1 MSFGGGGYF
10 SCFVIPKRLFFDQE
24 DHMPGIGVISNA
36 NARLNKMS
44 PLLKDSLNFIV
55 GRRGEVIS
63 TYTLEDVGQAVRDF
77 KRYDVDMIAISGGDG
92 TIHKTIEGLLREYGA
107 DPLPPLLLLPS
118 GTQNMIPRSFGIRNN
133 SIATMLLALTRYKHN
148 IPMRIVRRN
157 LLEVNGHH
165 CFLFGIG
172 TPTRYLR
179 AHYARGTS
187 HWHAAS
193 LLGIY
198 IWDGLKNG
206 IKAHRLLEPM
216 RMRASL
222 DDGPEFEMAPNSV
235 FCSFT
240 EEIALHFRM
249 FPRAGW
255 QKDHFEILITSSSI
269 TATIAALPLLWWG
282 TRTQPPQM
290 ERRMARSMRMILET
304 PEPFTLDGDLYNPVT
319 EFNLGVGPELSFV
332 VPGVTRLDPAVEARA
347 GRIGPWGSNF
357 IV

>member
-1 MSFGGGGYF
+1 
-10 SCFVIPKRLFFDQE
+10 
-24 DHMPGIGVISNA
+24 MPGIGVISNA

-55 GRRGEVIS
+55 GRRGEVVS
-63 TYTLEDVGQAVRDF
+63 TYTLDDVGQAVRDF

-92 TIHKTIEGLLREYGA
+92 TIHRTIEGLMREYGG
-107 DPLPPLLLLPS
+107 DKLPPLLLLPS

-148 IPMRIVRRN
+148 IPMRIIRRN
-157 LLEVNGHH
+157 LLRVNEHF
-165 CFLFGIG
+165 CFFFGVG

-198 IWDGLKNG
+198 MWEGIHNG
-206 IKAHRLLEPM
+206 VKAQRLLEPM
-216 RMRASL
+216 KMRVSM
-222 DDGPEFEMAPNSV
+222 DGEPEIDMDPNAV

-240 EEIALHFRM
+240 EEIALHFKL

-255 QKDHFEILITSSSI
+255 QKDRFEML
-269 TATIAALPLLWWG
+269 ATQSHIPATMFALPQLWWG
-282 TRTQPPQM
+282 TKRQLPKM
-290 ERRMARSMRMILET
+290 HRRMLGSMRMLLDT
-304 PEPFTLDGDLYNPVT
+304 PEPFTLDGDLYNPVA
-319 EFNLGVGPELSFV
+319 EYNISPGPELDFV

-347 GRIGPWGSNF
+347 GKIGPWGSNF

>member
-1 MSFGGGGYF
+1 
-10 SCFVIPKRLFFDQE
+10 
-24 DHMPGIGVISNA
+24 MPGIGVISNA

-55 GRRGEVIS
+55 GRRGEVVS

-77 KRYDVDMIAISGGDG
+77 KRYEVDMIAISGGDG
-92 TIHKTIEGLLREYGA
+92 TIHRTIEGLLREYGG
-107 DPLPPLLLLPS
+107 DELPPLLLLPS

-148 IPMRIVRRN
+148 IPMRIIRRN
-157 LLEVNGHH
+157 LLRVNGHH
-165 CFLFGIG
+165 AFFFGVG
-172 TPTRYLR
+172 VPTRYLR

-187 HWHAAS
+187 HWHAAT

-198 IWDGLKNG
+198 ILEGLRNG
-206 IKAHRLLEPM
+206 VKAQRLLAPM
-216 RMRASL
+216 KMRVSM
-222 DDGPEFEMAPNSV
+222 DGAPEVEMAPSAV

-240 EEIALHFRM
+240 EEIALHFKL

-255 QKDHFEILITSSSI
+255 QKDRFETLFTMSNIG
-269 TATIAALPLLWWG
+269 ATIASLPFLWWG
-282 TRTQPPQM
+282 TTTRVPQM
-290 ERRMARSMRMILET
+290 KRTMLGSIRMALEI
-304 PEPFTLDGDLYNPVT
+304 PEPFTLDGDLYDPVAT
-319 EFNLGVGPELSFV
+319 YDISPGPELSFV
-332 VPGVTRLDPAVEARA
+332 LPGVTRLDPSVEARA

>member
-1 MSFGGGGYF
+1 
-10 SCFVIPKRLFFDQE
+10 
-24 DHMPGIGVISNA
+24 MPGIGVISNA

-55 GRRGEVIS
+55 GRRGEVVS
-63 TYTLEDVGQAVRDF
+63 TYTLDDVGQAVRDF

-92 TIHKTIEGLLREYGA
+92 TIHRTIEGLLREYGG
-107 DPLPPLLLLPS
+107 DTLPPLLLLPS

-148 IPMRIVRRN
+148 IPMRIIRRN
-157 LLEVNGHH
+157 LLRVNEHT
-165 CFLFGIG
+165 CFFFGIG

-187 HWHAAS
+187 HWHAAT

-198 IWDGLKNG
+198 IWEGLHNG
-206 IKAHRLLEPM
+206 VKAQRLLEPM
-216 RMRASL
+216 KMHVSY
-222 DDGPEFEMAPNSV
+222 DGAPDIELKPNSV

-240 EEIALHFRM
+240 EEIALHFKL

-255 QKDHFEILITSSSI
+255 QRDRFEMLNTQSNIP
-269 TATIAALPLLWWG
+269 ATIFAMPFLWWG
-282 TRTQPPQM
+282 TCKQFPQM
-290 ERRMARSMRMILET
+290 DRRMLSTMRIVLDT

-319 EFNLGVGPELSFV
+319 EFNISAGPELSFV
-332 VPGVTRLDPAVEARA
+332 VPGVSRLDPAVEARA
-347 GRIGPWGSNF
+347 EKIGPWGSNF
-357 IV
+357 FV